1 MAKVFYLDPIE
12 HLSGKIAKKHRT
24 IYCHRNA
31 SGKNYTTAQ
40 GKRSTQAGA
49 DELEARNKF
58 RICTAAARTR
68 MEDSTVMAADQLAFR
83 AQSKY
88 STMLGFL
95 VARAYSK
102 YDDSTHT
109 VVWNS

>member
-12 HLSGKIAKKHRT
+12 HLLGKIARKHRT
-24 IYCHRNA
+24 VYNYRRA
-31 SGKNYTTAQ
+31 SGKKYTSVHGT
-40 GKRSTQAGA
+40 RTTQAGA

-68 MEDSTVMAADQLAFR
+68 MEDSTAMATDQLAFR

-109 VVWNS
+109 VVWDD